1 LHLEGVATE
10 WFYALERD
18 IGGVLTWSRFI
29 EFLQMR
35 FGPPLRFNGMADL
48 KALQRTGNVED
59 YTRQFLTILCHCD
72 DKTHR
77 QQTNMYT
84 TGLGEPLRTDVEMEM
99 TETLQRAMH
108 LTRVYERR
116 LLLSNNPAPPHI
128 RHEQHHPNPQHLH
141 QHG

>member
-1 LHLEGVATE
+1 
-10 WFYALERD
+10 
-18 IGGVLTWSRFI
+18 
-29 EFLQMR
+29 
-35 FGPPLRFNGMADL
+35 MADL